1 MYELPVITVAVA
13 CTFNN
18 VHACICDLHGIKI
31 IILVGILLLS
41 DRNWGHIDCLRLYI
55 TVIVELVLVL
65 VLLAESYM
73 THDGLTTLL
82 KTFHTVLRG
91 LLNKLYSLL
100 AGRDRGRDRDR
111 DCGNDTDSVTIWCK
125 ALVKKG

>member
-1 MYELPVITVAVA
+1 MG
-13 CTFNN
+13 
-18 VHACICDLHGIKI
+18 DLHGVKI

-55 TVIVELVLVL
+55 AVIVELVLVL
-65 VLLAESYM
+65 VLLLLAESYM
-73 THDGLTTLL
+73 THDGLATLL

-100 AGRDRGRDRDR
+100 P
-111 DCGNDTDSVTIWCK
+111 
-125 ALVKKG
+125 

>member
-1 MYELPVITVAVA
+1 MG
-13 CTFNN
+13 
-18 VHACICDLHGIKI
+18 DLHGVKI

-41 DRNWGHIDCLRLYI
+41 DRNWGHIYCLRLYI

-111 DCGNDTDSVTIWCK
+111 DCGDGGGTMTQI
-125 ALVKKG
+125 L